1 MELLALLI
9 AALVLVF
16 PIYVLIR
23 LSDLGARVQQLTRDI
38 EALRRQAAPRAE
50 PPAPEPAKTQLGEV
64 AQRRAVTTPPPAPRP
79 AAPPPPPPQPAAP
92 PPAPSLPRVPQPSP
106 APAPVAFDIG
116 PAVRAPQPPP
126 AVPPPAPPRAPARPS
141 FSLDLE
147 ELVGANW
154 PAKLGIAAI
163 AIAAAFF
170 LKYAIDQGWIVPAA
184 RVAIGLAAA
193 GAFYGLGQWLLT
205 RPKYRR
211 YAQALASG
219 GVVIFFLTIW
229 AAYNLYGLISFSLAY
244 GILAAAA
251 LAASALAVRND
262 TQAIGVLCLLGA
274 YATPVL
280 IRQGGASGGDLL
292 RLYAYLLGVDLWA
305 VLLVRFR
312 PWYSLLALAFAATWV
327 VFFGAGHLQE
337 ANAWSIEGFAALF
350 LLFSVYS
357 ALKGMQMEPESEHA
371 EGGLAVLLL
380 GLLAFAVASAV
391 VLAGSFLIGVPA
403 LAIVGAATALA
414 LAALPAALRGE
425 TEVLRAARHLAC
437 LLVSIVLGLMVIA
450 TVAGAPPVPAAE
462 APAAFAFGLCSY
474 LLFLAAAAHMSGRPQ
489 GVPAAALLVAV
500 NAVTHL
506 VLVYHALPALRAF
519 ELSFG
524 PLWLPVAGWLTV
536 LALPFAPTGKPSL
549 RPALLLTAQAM
560 LVAALLGATA
570 LLPGLASPGTALG
583 VFGAEF
589 LLISLTWTALRREMA
604 AEPGADVAGAITT
617 AAILFTIFSVVA
629 KLSAYHGLVI
639 LCGCALGLAAYHALV
654 GGLALRGAEDRPLRL
669 TFLGLALTFVT
680 IAVPLQLRA
689 TALTVTWAAES
700 AVLVW
705 GGLAAKER
713 RLRWSGLA
721 LLTITAVK
729 AIGLDLVG
737 SPAPAHLLLN
747 ARLLSG
753 LSVALAAVLAG
764 YLMGREREHLTEG
777 ERAAPLSAVLSGVCF
792 ALIYVSVD
800 LWQYLGWAASP
811 ADRLALQQLALT
823 ALWSAAAVVM
833 LLAAPRLAA
842 VRALALVLLSGCA
855 LKALLDLTNASAPA
869 GLFTHLPALS
879 GLIVAASAAAAGY
892 LLWRVR
898 DALGAGERSLPV
910 TAVLSGVCLALIFM
924 SVDLW
929 QYLGAT
935 VAYPATIGTQQL
947 ALTLLWS
954 TAAVLLIYAG
964 TRAHSLPTW
973 MLGLVVLGAAAAKIA
988 LADLTIAPEPFGL
1001 FANARFLGGAAVV
1014 LAAYLAAW
1022 ALPKTEGLVTEARPG
1037 LLLVANLLTLIVVSL
1052 DLWDYF
1058 GRVWQGPEHGSAQQL
1073 ALSIFWSLYALVVLS
1088 VGIWRRLRAVRLFA
1102 MGLLYLSI
1110 AKVFLLDLS
1119 FLATPYRIVSF
1130 LGLGV
1135 ILLLVSLM
1143 YTRFEEW
1150 LRAGA

>member
-9 AALVLVF
+9 VALVLAF
-16 PIYVLIR
+16 PIYILVR
-23 LSDLGARVQQLTRDI
+23 LTELTAQVQQLRREVD
-38 EALRRQAAPRAE
+38 ALRGRATAPPEE
-50 PPAPEPAKTQLGEV
+50 PAPAKTQLGEV
-64 AQRRAVTTPPPAPRP
+64 AQHRAVPTPPPAPRP
-79 AAPPPPPPQPAAP
+79 AAPPPAP
-92 PPAPSLPRVPQPSP
+92 PPPRAPQPPP
-106 APAPVAFDIG
+106 APAPVAFDVG
-116 PAVRAPQPPP
+116 PAVRAAEP
-126 AVPPPAPPRAPARPS
+126 ATPAKPPAPPVPPAAAPPAAARPS
-141 FSLDLE
+141 FSVDLE

-170 LKYAIDQGWIVPAA
+170 LKYAIDQGWVVPAA
-184 RVAIGLAAA
+184 RVAVGLTTA

-205 RPKYRR
+205 RPKYRS

-229 AAYNLYGLISFSLAY
+229 AAYNLYHLIGFSTAY

-251 LAASALAVRND
+251 LAASALAIRND
-262 TQAIGVLCLLGA
+262 TQAIGALCLLGA

-280 IRQGGASGGDLL
+280 IRQGGAGGGDLL

-327 VFFGAGHLQE
+327 IFFGAGHLQE
-337 ANAWSIEGFAALF
+337 ANAWSIEGFAAIF

-357 ALKGMQMEPESEHA
+357 ALKGMEMEPEGERA
-371 EGGLAVLLL
+371 EGGLVVLLL

-403 LAIVGAATALA
+403 LAVIGAATALA

-425 TEVLRAARHLAC
+425 TEVLRTARHLAR
-437 LLVSIVLGLMVIA
+437 LLVSIVLGLMVIV
-450 TVAGAPPVPAAE
+450 TVAGAPPVPAAQ
-462 APAAFAFGLCSY
+462 APAAFVFGLCSY
-474 LLFLAAAAHMSGRPQ
+474 LLFLAAAAHMGGRSQ
-489 GVPAAALLVAV
+489 GAAAAALLVTV
-500 NAVTHL
+500 NAATHL
-506 VLVYHALPALRAF
+506 VLVYHALPALHAF
-519 ELSFG
+519 GLSFG
-524 PLWLPVAGWLTV
+524 PLWLPVAAWLTV
-536 LALPFAPTGKPSL
+536 LAVPFAPAGKPSL
-549 RPALLLTAQAM
+549 RPALLLTAQG
-560 LVAALLGATA
+560 LLLAALLGAA
-570 LLPGLASPGTALG
+570 VLLAGLRAPGTALG
-583 VFGAEF
+583 LFAAEF
-589 LLISLTWTALRREMA
+589 LLISLTWIALRREMA
-604 AEPGADVAGAITT
+604 AEPGSDIAGAITT
-617 AAILFTIFSVVA
+617 AAMFFTIFTVVA
-629 KLSAYHGLVI
+629 KLSTYHGLVI
-639 LCGCALGLAAYHALV
+639 LCGCALGLAAYHALI
-654 GGLALRGAEDRPLRL
+654 GGLVLRGVEDRPLRL

-689 TALTVTWAAES
+689 IALTATWAAES

-705 GGLAAKER
+705 GGLAARER

-729 AIGLDLVG
+729 ALGLDLIG
-737 SPAPAHLLLN
+737 SPAPEQLLLN
-747 ARLLSG
+747 PRLLSG
-753 LSVALAAVLAG
+753 LFVALAAVLAG
-764 YLMGREREHLTEG
+764 YLMARDREHLTEG
-777 ERAAPLSAVLSGVCF
+777 ERAAPLSAILSGVCF
-792 ALIYVSVD
+792 ALIYISVD
-800 LWQYLGWAASP
+800 LWQFFGRAVAP
-811 ADRLALQQLALT
+811 VDRLAVQQLALT
-823 ALWSAAAVVM
+823 GLWCAAAVMM
-833 LLAAPRLAA
+833 LLAAARVPA
-842 VRALALVLLSGCA
+842 VRALALVLLAGCA
-855 LKALLDLTNASAPA
+855 LKALLLDLTSLSVPH
-869 GLFTHLPALS
+869 HLLTNPRALS
-879 GLIVAASAAAAGY
+879 GLVVAAAAAAAGY

-898 DALGAGERSLPV
+898 HELGEDERSLPV
-910 TAVLSGVCLALIFM
+910 IAALSGVCVALIFM

-935 VAYPATIGTQQL
+935 VAYPARSGAQQL

-964 TRAHSLPTW
+964 TRARSLPTW
-973 MLGLVVLGAAAAKIA
+973 VLGLVVLGAAAAKVA
-988 LADLTIAPEPFGL
+988 FADLTIAPEPFGL
-1001 FANARFLGGAAVV
+1001 LANARFIGGAAVV
-1014 LAAYLAAW
+1014 VAAYLAAW
-1022 ALPKTEGLVTEARPG
+1022 ALSKTEGLEIVRPA

-1073 ALSIFWSLYALVVLS
+1073 SLSIFWSLYALAVLA
-1088 VGIWRRLRAVRLFA
+1088 VGIWRRVRSVRLFA

-1110 AKVFLLDLS
+1110 GKVFLLDLS
-1119 FLATPYRIVSF
+1119 FLATPYRIISF

-1150 LRAGA
+1150 LRAEVQ